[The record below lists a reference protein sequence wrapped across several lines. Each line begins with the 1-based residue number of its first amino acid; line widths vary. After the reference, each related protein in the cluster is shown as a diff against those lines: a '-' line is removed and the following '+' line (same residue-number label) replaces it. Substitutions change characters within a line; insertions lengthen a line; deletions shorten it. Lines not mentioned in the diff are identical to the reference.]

1 VSSGQNSR
9 EDVTGPLLSVTG
21 LSKAFPVRKGITRK
35 IVGSVM
41 AVDNVSFELR
51 RGETLGL
58 VGESGCGK
66 TTTARSIIRLIE
78 PTAGRILFAPEGREL
93 DLLALD
99 REEMRRLRRELQ
111 YIFQDPYQS
120 LNPWMSVRDIVG
132 EPLEVNTRLK
142 RGEITERVAELIEK
156 VGLKREHL
164 SRYPHAFSGGQRQ
177 RIGIAR
183 ALSLNPSLVIAD
195 EPVSALDVSVQAQ
208 VLNLLADLQEEFKL
222 TYLFIAHDLNVIQ
235 YISDRVAVMY
245 LGEIVE
251 LTDAETLYRSPLHPY
266 TAALLSAIP
275 IPDPRVKRKRISL
288 QGDLPDPANPP
299 SGCKFHLR
307 CPWAQDLC
315 RQRNPELRA
324 FRHGHLARCHF
335 AGELDLARLP
345 PQPKVE
351 KP

>member
-1 VSSGQNSR
+1 MSCPENNP
-9 EDVTGPLLSVTG
+9 EDLAAPLLSVTG

-35 IVGSVM
+35 IVGSVK

-51 RGETLGL
+51 RGETLGV

-78 PTAGRILFAPEGREL
+78 PTAGRILFTPEGREL
-93 DLLALD
+93 DLRELD
-99 REEMRRLRRELQ
+99 RDQMRKLRRELQ

-142 RGEITERVAELIEK
+142 RGEITDRVADLVEK

-208 VLNLLADLQEEFKL
+208 VLNLLADVQEEFKL
-222 TYLFIAHDLNVIQ
+222 TYLFIAHDLSVIQ

-251 LTDAETLYRSPLHPY
+251 LTDAATLYRSPLHPY

-275 IPDPRVKRKRISL
+275 VPDPRAKRKRIPL
-288 QGDLPDPANPP
+288 EGDLPDPSNAPP
-299 SGCKFHLR
+299 GCKFHSR
-307 CPWAQDLC
+307 CPFAQDVC

-324 FRHGHLARCHF
+324 LRDGHLARCHF
-335 AGELDLARLP
+335 AGELDLNPIQKA
-345 PQPKVE
+345 E
-351 KP
+351 T